1 MKKSANKINGKDF
14 IIKNR
19 VLIGVGMIVAAVVF
33 GLLLLPK
40 AVSSAE
46 TKYEV
51 YVATQDIPAGTKL
64 TEDMYEIKKITD
76 ADVASNCYQSTDNIE
91 GFETVAEI
99 KKDEALTKEA
109 FGNKT
114 PANAEVNNKP
124 SLDKVPDQKQLIG
137 VKIPSLSAGVSFGL
151 KPGDVIRFYSTR
163 EVTGTKLKESYTPYE
178 LQFVEVFGVYDSS
191 GMECEKS
198 GGAPASLTL
207 IVTQEQAKRIVEI
220 ISNSD
225 TYFSLMSSGDPQKK
239 ETILKYQDS
248 VLSSKPVV
256 PAPEQET
263 TTIKTDEN

>member
-1 MKKSANKINGKDF
+1 MKKSANKINGKNF
-14 IIKNR
+14 IVKNR
-19 VLIGVGMIVAAVVF
+19 IIIGAGMIVAALVF
-33 GLLLLPK
+33 GLILLPK

-51 YVATQDIPAGTKL
+51 YVATQDIPVGTTL
-64 TEDMYEIKKITD
+64 EEDMYEIKKITD
-76 ADVASNCYQSTDNIE
+76 ATMASKCYQSTDEIK
-91 GFETVAEI
+91 GFKTVAEI
-99 KKDEALTKEA
+99 KKDDALTKEA
-109 FGNKT
+109 FGNKA
-114 PANAEVNNKP
+114 PANAESNNKP
-124 SLDKVPDQKQLIG
+124 SLDKVPEQKQLIG
-137 VKIPSLSAGVSFGL
+137 VEIPSLSAGVSFGL
-151 KPGDVIRFYSTR
+151 KPGDVIRFYATR
-163 EVTGTKLKESYTPYE
+163 EITGTKLKESYTPYE

-225 TYFSLMSSGDPQKK
+225 TYFSLMSSGDAKKK

-248 VLSSKPVV
+248 VLSSKPVI